1 MTDQKS
7 PLGTSKDDFLQG
19 IQHSL
24 GKSSRSPKQ
33 IYSHLQENLQ
43 DLEERANLLQHRL
56 ESIQP
61 ELLTTLADTASAC
74 GWHVYRLSTEQDAL
88 GQVSEI
94 VKSKGIQYAVRSQEP
109 IFDSLPIDKLLA
121 DLEINMTVLAHDS
134 GLSTH
139 DIREK
144 ASLADIGI
152 TGANYA
158 IAETG
163 SVVVLPRQGVSR
175 LVSLMP
181 QIHLA
186 IVKSKQILENL
197 EDLFLL
203 RRIAFMKEENWGNYM
218 NFITGPSRT
227 GDIEQTI
234 IVGVHGP
241 KEVHLL
247 ILE

>member
-1 MTDQKS
+1 MNSKNT
-7 PLGTSKDDFLQG
+7 PLGTSKVDFIQG

-24 GKSSRSPKQ
+24 GKTSRSPKP
-33 IYSHLQENLQ
+33 IYSHLQITLEE
-43 DLEERANLLQHRL
+43 LEERANVLQHRL

-61 ELLTTLADTASAC
+61 ELLTTLADTASAR
-74 GWHVYRLSTEQDAL
+74 GWHVYRLSTKQNAL
-88 GQVSEI
+88 DQVSEI
-94 VKSKGIQYAVRSQEP
+94 LKSKDIRHAVRSQEP
-109 IFDSLPIDKLLA
+109 IFESISIDELLA
-121 DLEINMTVLAHDS
+121 NLKINLTVLTQDL
-134 GLSTH
+134 GLSEN
-139 DIREK
+139 DMREK
-144 ASLADIGI
+144 VSLSDIGI
-152 TGANYA
+152 TGVNYA

-163 SVVVLPRQGVSR
+163 SVVVLPQKGVSR

-181 QIHLA
+181 QIHIA
-186 IVKSKQILENL
+186 IVKSNQVLERL

-203 RRIAFMKEENWGNYM
+203 RRIAFMRGKDPLNYM

-241 KEVHLL
+241 KEVHML